1 MPLFFQAV
9 GAFYV
14 PGLITSLAAQALW
27 HPLSGVLSTS
37 MPLAVGQ
44 QKIDQAFSLYLK
56 KDVMK
61 PISNTAFYCCGVR
74 MQDAET
80 ANPVCQ
86 DTYAK
91 VFMNEAGMRIFS
103 DFQEETNPNAG
114 NVARHRIIDDCIRQA
129 LVDNPDLR
137 IVLIGAG
144 FDSRAYRL
152 DGGIWLELDEP
163 QIIAYKNERLP
174 VEACKNRLQRIA
186 IDFETE
192 SLEARLQA
200 FSTDEPVI
208 VVIEGVFIY
217 LHEDAVRQTLQTLHR
232 LFPAHKLIC
241 DLMTEKF
248 FNKYSLTLQQKLGRL
263 GADFRFT
270 LPNPAELFCRCGY
283 QVTQKHSIV
292 AKAVEYGSV
301 KAPML
306 LLKLFMKTL
315 VHGYSIFVFESALRR

>member
-1 MPLFFQAV
+1 MTV
-9 GAFYV
+9 N
-14 PGLITSLAAQALW
+14 ICN
-27 HPLSGVLSTS
+27 
-37 MPLAVGQ
+37 
-44 QKIDQAFSLYLK
+44 KKRDQNLYLYPK
-56 KDVMK
+56 KDTMK

-91 VFMNEAGMRIFS
+91 VFMDERGLNIFS
-103 DFQEETNPNAG
+103 AFKEETNPNAG

-129 LVDNPDLR
+129 LAENPDLK
-137 IVLIGAG
+137 IILIGAG

-152 DGGIWLELDEP
+152 DGGVWIELDEP

-174 VEACKNRLQRIA
+174 VDACKNRLQRIA

-192 SLEARLQA
+192 SLKEKLQA
-200 FSTDEPVI
+200 FSTDDPVM

-217 LHEDAVRQTLQTLHR
+217 LQEDAIRQTLQTLRR
-232 LFPAHKLIC
+232 LFPAHKLVC

-248 FNKYSLTLQQKLGRL
+248 FNKYSYTLQQKLGRL

-270 LPNPAELFCRCGY
+270 LSNPAELFCRCGY
-283 QVTQKHSIV
+283 QIAQKHSI
-292 AKAVEYGSV
+292 AGKAVEYGSV

-306 LLKLFMKTL
+306 LFNVFMRTL
-315 VHGYSIFVFESALRR
+315 VHGYSIFVFERALRR